1 MTVSLFKKSLAPEP
15 SSTAGARGHLIL
27 RVCVGLMIFNIHSTA
42 CGADTALQSPPPYK
56 QLRYDED
63 YSYLREPERRHDF
76 FDPIKYI
83 RFDDLA
89 DYYLSLGG
97 EVRERYEYFANYNW
111 GKGPQ
116 DNNGYLLQRY
126 MVHADLHL
134 GPDVR
139 LFTQL
144 KSGLEDG
151 RNGGARPPDR
161 DDFDLNQAFIDVT
174 GHISTDNSLMLRLGR
189 QELTFGSSRLV
200 SVRESPNVRQSFDG
214 ARATLRVGGWNI
226 DSFLTR
232 PVETNPGIFDDS
244 SDRSR
249 LFWGA
254 YAVHP
259 LPMVPGGHIDLYY
272 FGIERDQATYNQGS
286 GREER
291 HSIGTRL
298 WGEAKGLDYNFE
310 AVYQFGSFRTGDI
323 NAWTVASDTGY
334 TFKSAPL
341 TPRLGLKADVASG
354 DGNPGDSDLGTFS
367 ALFPKGAYFSETDLI
382 GPANI
387 IDLHPSIEVHFS
399 HKIKLSADWDFF
411 WRESTRDG
419 IYGIAVNLLRSGQ
432 QSDANY
438 IGSQPQARLDWEM
451 NRHLSV
457 ALVYA
462 HFFPGDYLK
471 QTPPGKDVDY
481 GSAWATYKF

>member
-1 MTVSLFKKSLAPEP
+1 MTGASHSIERNQIGRTLLPLMLSA
-15 SSTAGARGHLIL
+15 STLCAAE
-27 RVCVGLMIFNIHSTA
+27 NS
-42 CGADTALQSPPPYK
+42 DTLPPPYK
-56 QLRYDED
+56 QLRYEESYQYLSDSSRRTDFTDQVKYIPLNQEGD
-63 YSYLREPERRHDF
+63 SYLT
-76 FDPIKYI
+76 
-83 RFDDLA
+83 
-89 DYYLSLGG
+89 LGG
-97 EVRERYEYFANYNW
+97 EVRERYEYFKNYNW

-116 DNNGYLLQRY
+116 DDNGYLLQRY

-139 LFTQL
+139 LFTQF

-151 RNGGARPPDR
+151 RNGGPRPPDR
-161 DDFDLNQAFIDVT
+161 DVFDLNQAFIDVT
-174 GHISTDNSLMLRLGR
+174 GHISTDTSVMLRVGR

-214 ARATLRVGGWNI
+214 ARATLRVGNWNI
-226 DSFLTR
+226 DGFLTR
-232 PVETNPGIFDDS
+232 PVENRTGIFDDS

-254 YAVHP
+254 YAAHP
-259 LPMVPGGHIDLYY
+259 LPGGHIDLYY
-272 FGIERDQATYNQGS
+272 FGLERDRATFDQGS

-298 WGEAKGLDYNFE
+298 WGEVKGLDYNFE
-310 AVYQFGSFRTGDI
+310 AVYQFGTFGTGDI

-341 TPRLGLKADVASG
+341 APRLGLKADVASG
-354 DGNPGDSDLGTFS
+354 DGNPSDSTLGTFN

-387 IDLHPSIEVHFS
+387 IDLHPSIELHLP
-399 HKIKLSADWDFF
+399 HKIKFSADWDFF
-411 WRESTRDG
+411 WRENTQDG
-419 IYGIAVNLLRSGQ
+419 IYGIAVNLLRTGQ
-432 QSDANY
+432 QSNARY
-438 IGSQPQARLDWEM
+438 IGNQLQARADWEID
-451 NRHLSV
+451 RHFS
-457 ALVYA
+457 ASLVYA
-462 HFFPGDYLK
+462 HFFPGDFLK

-481 GSAWATYKF
+481 FSAWVTYKF